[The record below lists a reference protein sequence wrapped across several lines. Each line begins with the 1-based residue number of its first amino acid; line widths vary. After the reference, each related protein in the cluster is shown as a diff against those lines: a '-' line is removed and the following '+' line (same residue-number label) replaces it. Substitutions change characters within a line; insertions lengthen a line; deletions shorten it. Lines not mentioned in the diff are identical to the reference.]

1 MPRARASCAR
11 AWVTAHMAGIKR
23 AFGVLVLALGLTILL
38 GGDKWLEAQ
47 LLQVLPQGW
56 IEGTTR
62 F

>member
-1 MPRARASCAR
+1 M
-11 AWVTAHMAGIKR
+11 AHMAGIKR

>member
-1 MPRARASCAR
+1 L
-11 AWVTAHMAGIKR
+11 
-23 AFGVLVLALGLTILL
+23 LVLALGLAILL

-56 IEGTTR
+56 IDLTTR